1 MGMHRAQ
8 LLQGIIYRMTH
19 LRVIVEQSN
28 QLNLQDINVHAENF
42 FRDLLNLA
50 FDYDLQNIN
59 IVEPNATAI
68 DLGCDSSRIA
78 IQVTSTPDLS
88 KIKHTFDRFTGK
100 RLQTKYDRLV
110 MLIVGQKKKYR
121 ETGLGDDRFK
131 LSFGD
136 DVWDIADLLKKIG
149 DLSTAKMEACHD
161 FLSRELLVREPK
173 LSNEVGTLVRLIE
186 VLSSAE
192 EGLSSGDNREDPDP
206 DGKIHD
212 RFADHAPFLTQQ
224 YVDLHELYGR
234 VLSEVNAHTD
244 LGHIRVRKLQIYLM
258 NWSDRVLTEC
268 GGDPQ
273 AALELLTQRV
283 LGMMGSSDAG
293 FDDGAVRYYLIDQLI
308 MCNVFP
314 NKRSQSA

>member
-100 RLQTKYDRLV
+100 GLQTKYDRLV
-110 MLIVGQKKKYR
+110 MLIVGQKKNIAR
-121 ETGLGDDRFK
+121 RDWATIGLNCRLATMSGTSLIF
-131 LSFGD
+131 
-136 DVWDIADLLKKIG
+136 LKNRRP
-149 DLSTAKMEACHD
+149 L
-161 FLSRELLVREPK
+161 
-173 LSNEVGTLVRLIE
+173 
-186 VLSSAE
+186 
-192 EGLSSGDNREDPDP
+192 NREDGGMP
-206 DGKIHD
+206 
-212 RFADHAPFLTQQ
+212 RFP
-224 YVDLHELYGR
+224 VSR
-234 VLSEVNAHTD
+234 VACT
-244 LGHIRVRKLQIYLM
+244 R
-258 NWSDRVLTEC
+258 TE
-268 GGDPQ
+268 
-273 AALELLTQRV
+273 A
-283 LGMMGSSDAG
+283 
-293 FDDGAVRYYLIDQLI
+293 F
-308 MCNVFP
+308 
-314 NKRSQSA
+314 

>member
-100 RLQTKYDRLV
+100 GLQTKYDRLV
-110 MLIVGQKKKYR
+110 MLIVGQKKNIAR
-121 ETGLGDDRFK
+121 RDWATIGLNCRLATMSGTSLIF
-131 LSFGD
+131 
-136 DVWDIADLLKKIG
+136 LKKIG